1 MSQPSPIVPSPFKRL
16 LVACAALGLAASA
29 QAATLDTI
37 KENSRIRIG
46 YANETPFA
54 FTETDG
60 RVTGESPEIAKVI
73 FEKMGIKQV
82 DGVLTEWGSLIPGL
96 RAGRFDVIAA
106 GMYITPARCKQ
117 VIFTDPQYALPDTL
131 LVAKG
136 NPKNLHSYADVAGNP
151 DVKLA
156 IMAGT
161 VNLAYARD
169 SGVKDA
175 QILQV
180 PDTTAQLQA
189 VRAGRADAAVGTQL
203 TMKGLARK
211 GGEKVEA
218 ISDFTDDPAHTGY
231 GALAFRPEDK
241 DLRDAVNAELKRWL
255 GSEEHLKTVEPF
267 GFDRSNVTEK
277 TAAELC
283 AQQ

>member
-1 MSQPSPIVPSPFKRL
+1 MSQPFSVSRPFQRL
-16 LVACAALGLAASA
+16 LAACVACGVLASA
-29 QAATLDTI
+29 QAANLEQI

-54 FTETDG
+54 YTETDG
-60 RVTGESPEIAKVI
+60 RVTGESPEIAKII

-131 LVAKG
+131 LVAQG
-136 NPKNLHSYADVAGNP
+136 NPKNLHSYADIAKNP

-203 TMKGLARK
+203 TMKGLASK
-211 GGEKVEA
+211 GGDKVEA
-218 ISDFTDDPAHTGY
+218 ISDFSDDPAHTGY
-231 GALAFRPEDK
+231 GALAFRPEDQA
-241 DLRDAVNAELKRWL
+241 LRDAVNAEMKKWL
-255 GSEEHLKTVEPF
+255 GSEEHLKTVAPF
-267 GFDRSNVTEK
+267 GFDRSNLTDK

-283 AQQ
+283 AQP

>member
-1 MSQPSPIVPSPFKRL
+1 MSQPFNVPRPFQRL
-16 LVACAALGLAASA
+16 LMACAAVGVLASA
-29 QAATLDTI
+29 QAASLDEI
-37 KENSRIRIG
+37 KETSRIRIG

-60 RVTGESPEIAKVI
+60 RVTGESPEIAKII

-131 LVAKG
+131 LVAQG
-136 NPKNLHSYADVAGNP
+136 NPKNLHSYADIARNP

-169 SGVKDA
+169 SGITDA

-203 TMKGLARK
+203 TMKGLAKK
-211 GGEKVEA
+211 GGDKVEA

-241 DLRDAVNAELKRWL
+241 ALRDAVNAEMKKWL
-255 GSEEHLKTVEPF
+255 GSEEHLKTVAPF
-267 GFDRSNVTEK
+267 GFDRSNVTDK

>member
-1 MSQPSPIVPSPFKRL
+1 MSQPFNVPRPFQRL
-16 LVACAALGLAASA
+16 LMACAAFGVLASA
-29 QAATLDTI
+29 QAASLDEINET
-37 KENSRIRIG
+37 SRIRIG

-60 RVTGESPEIAKVI
+60 RVTGESPEIAKII

-131 LVAKG
+131 LVAQG
-136 NPKNLHSYADVAGNP
+136 NPKNLHSYADIARNP

-169 SGVKDA
+169 SGITDA

-203 TMKGLARK
+203 TMKGLAKK
-211 GGEKVEA
+211 GGDKVEA

-241 DLRDAVNAELKRWL
+241 ALRDAVNAEMKKWL
-255 GSEEHLKTVEPF
+255 GSEEHLKTVAPF
-267 GFDRSNVTEK
+267 GFDRSNVTDK